1 MTKSSSLSELGRAT
15 NCSDEHDSSCNVS
28 SSNRSLRL
36 AENAKRKSEAEAP
49 FLVAFKY
56 FSQVKAGTPVN
67 GNDELL
73 GHLDRVE
80 RMALAQGLPPDAV
93 SIMLEFAMSLRCR
106 SSISSRVLRFLI
118 PASVVPQEAVVR
130 GFSWLCTQKMPQSM
144 QILFLRWV
152 LTMFDMIDCK
162 DNLRAIYGFI
172 FSFVIDESLC
182 PFICHLLY
190 LLTIKGHVKPFR
202 VRKLLDIQGRMGK
215 QPYLMQLLALYKVF
229 CPEMVTLTMPS
240 RMRAGFKN
248 HSTTWKAAL
257 AALKRRNAGKEA
269 PSMELTLGV
278 RKSDSRKRKFH
289 HLEVPALTPAM
300 ESSGPNARRGVCLQ
314 QLSSFNELLD
324 NLNSIEL
331 PAQMGSLLSSALA
344 LHYLDCVQDE
354 SAFLRL
360 NFWLGHAL
368 HEEFLFGPA
377 DGSPESMAE
386 ASHFLSMLV
395 STQHFLQEGFSS
407 TEGFL
412 FKFLQVWD
420 GFLHRPQILELLSD
434 IPLVPSS
441 YIKDAL
447 FEPLMQLYFTSSVFF
462 KCSVIECLT
471 SMLRKWLTWH
481 SICAQEEGL
490 DISLNNRSN
499 MSLSLSGFLDSVLK
513 LVQFVG
519 RLTSAGLQLE
529 RGHTLLLH
537 HALGFYETV
546 SDMFLKYSLPLFV
559 MLPPGVFYPALLA
572 TDPVSVDRLGYIMFR
587 YRQNLTSAKE
597 EQKKQ
602 KELSIHINRSVYQ
615 EFNSYLVAMVAHLWN
630 SRSFSPRSGIQVSEA
645 LLERT
650 KVGDHSNCF
659 DLIHHPAFL
668 NYAIDFHQQC
678 WPERADI
685 DLNSIKAGKYW
696 EWYVEFLFTQGFD
709 GLRDFIKVNINPTV
723 TRHSDGRPSSGQ
735 PLSQPSQPSQPTA
748 EASSS
753 TALS

>member
-1 MTKSSSLSELGRAT
+1 MTEASILPGLAGAAD
-15 NCSDEHDSSCNVS
+15 CSNENDSSCS
-28 SSNRSLRL
+28 DISNKSLRI
-36 AENAKRKSEAEAP
+36 AENAKKKRQAEAP
-49 FLVAFKY
+49 LLLALKY
-56 FSQVKAGTPVN
+56 FSQVKTGTPRN
-67 GNDELL
+67 GNDELYGYL
-73 GHLDRVE
+73 EQVE
-80 RMALAQGLPPDAV
+80 REALAQGLAPEAV
-93 SIMLEFAMSLRCR
+93 SIMLEFAMSLRMT
-106 SSISSRVLRFLI
+106 SAISSRVLRFLI

-130 GFSWLCTQKMPQSM
+130 GFSWLCMQKLSQPTQV
-144 QILFLRWV
+144 LFLRWV
-152 LTMFDMIDCK
+152 LSMFDMIDSK

-172 FSFVIDESLC
+172 FSFVIDETMC

-190 LLTIKGHVKPFR
+190 LLTLKEHVKPFR

-215 QPYLMQLLALYKVF
+215 QPFLMQLLALYKVF

-240 RMRAGFKN
+240 KMKAGFKN
-248 HSTTWKAAL
+248 HNSTWKVAL
-257 AALKRRNAGKEA
+257 AALRKRNISKETH
-269 PSMELTLGV
+269 SMELTLGV
-278 RKSDSRKRKFH
+278 RQHPHRRKRKFH
-289 HLEVPALTPAM
+289 HLLVPALTPMM
-300 ESSGPNARRGVCLQ
+300 ESSRSNSRKGVCLQ
-314 QLSSFNELLD
+314 QLSSFAELLD

-368 HEEFLFGPA
+368 HEEFLFGPV
-377 DGSPESMAE
+377 DGSSESMGE
-386 ASHFLSMLV
+386 AAHFLSMLV

-412 FKFLQVWD
+412 YKFLTMWD

-441 YIKDAL
+441 YIKDVL

-481 SICAQEEGL
+481 SVCAQEEGL
-490 DISLNNRSN
+490 DISLNNRST

-519 RLTSAGLQLE
+519 RLTSVGLQLE

-559 MLPPGVFYPALLA
+559 MLPPGVFFPALLA
-572 TDPVSVDRLGYIMFR
+572 TDPVSIDRLGYIMFR

-597 EQKKQ
+597 QQKKQ
-602 KELSIHINRSVYQ
+602 RELSLHINRSVYK
-615 EFNSYLVAMVAHLWN
+615 EFNTYLVAMVAHLWN
-630 SRSFSPRSGIQVSEA
+630 SKSFSPRTGIEVSEA

-650 KVGDHSNCF
+650 KVADYSKSF

-678 WPERADI
+678 WPERTDV
-685 DLNSIKAGKYW
+685 DLNSIKVGKYW

-709 GLRDFIKVNINPTV
+709 GLRDFIKVNINQASA
-723 TRHSDGRPSSGQ
+723 RQSIGQ
-735 PLSQPSQPSQPTA
+735 PLSQPTQPSQPTA
-748 EASSS
+748 VSSPS
-753 TALS
+753 S